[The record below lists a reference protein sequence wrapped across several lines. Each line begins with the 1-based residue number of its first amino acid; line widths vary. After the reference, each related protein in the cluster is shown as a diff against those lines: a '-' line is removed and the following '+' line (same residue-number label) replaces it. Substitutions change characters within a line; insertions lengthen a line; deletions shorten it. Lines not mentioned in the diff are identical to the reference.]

1 LKSLVQKYLSAS
13 EKFQK
18 LNVQKWC
25 AVYVTFLL
33 GAGTTGD
40 ITNSWGAMQGHVDGQ
55 ESIPYIESFA
65 GPGYFNDLDMM
76 IVGNMSQDFCALAA
90 AAACIL

>member
-1 LKSLVQKYLSAS
+1 MQKYLSAS
-13 EKFQK
+13 ENFQK

-76 IVGNMSQDFCALAA
+76 IVGNMSQDFCALLLHA
-90 AAACIL
+90 